1 MTGLL
6 ASVAT
11 LDEMELVRAGGADIV
26 DLKNPAQGALGAW
39 ETPELT
45 AAVERWRTWMGPK
58 PALSATIGDQPMAPE
73 LVRAAA
79 ERVAATGVPM
89 VKLGLFA
96 GDVAGCL
103 AVLQPLAERAQ
114 LIAVFFADRAPD
126 FGLLPRIAAAGFRG
140 AMLDTA
146 DKSAG
151 GLRAHLSEP
160 DLRRF
165 VGAARGLGLLTG
177 LAGSL
182 KSDDVAPLAA
192 IGPDYLGFR
201 GALCEGGRTGRL
213 HPAAMTS
220 IRQALA
226 ESRQAA

>member
-1 MTGLL
+1 MSGLL

-11 LDEMELVRAGGADIV
+11 LDEMDLVRAGGADIV

-39 ETPELT
+39 ESSALE
-45 AAVERWRTWMGPK
+45 AAVRRWRKWPARK
-58 PALSATIGDQPMAPE
+58 PALSATIGDHPMAPE
-73 LVRAAA
+73 TVRAAA
-79 ERVAATGVPM
+79 ERVAATGVPL

-96 GDVAGCL
+96 GDVSGCL
-103 AVLQPLAERAQ
+103 AALRPLAATTQ
-114 LIAVFFADRAPD
+114 LIAVFFADRTPD
-126 FGLLPRIAAAGFRG
+126 FTLLPEVAAAGFRG

-146 DKSAG
+146 DKAAG
-151 GLRAHLSEP
+151 GLRTHLDET

-165 VGAARGLGLLTG
+165 VARARSLGLLTG

-182 KSDDVAPLAA
+182 KREDVAPLAA
-192 IGPDYLGFR
+192 VGSDYLGFR

-213 HPAAMTS
+213 DPASMSS
-220 IRQALA
+220 IRQALT

>member
-1 MTGLL
+1 MTGFL
-6 ASVAT
+6 ASVST
-11 LDEMELVRAGGADIV
+11 LEEIELVRAGGADIV

-39 ETPELT
+39 ETSALT
-45 AAVERWRTWMGPK
+45 AAVARWRAWPGPK
-58 PALSATIGDQPMAPE
+58 PALSATIGDQPMTPDV
-73 LVRAAA
+73 VRAAA
-79 ERVAATGVPM
+79 ERVAATGVPL

-103 AVLQPLAERAQ
+103 AALQPLANRAQ
-114 LIAVFFADRAPD
+114 LIAVFLADRAPD
-126 FGLLPRIAAAGFRG
+126 FGLLPQVAAAGFRG

-151 GLRAHLSEP
+151 GLRAHLTEP

-182 KSDDVAPLAA
+182 KSEDVAPLAG

-213 HPAAMTS
+213 HPAAMAS